1 MLSLSGSPFQT
12 YFSPISAFTFS
23 MAFLVLM
30 VQVVIN
36 IILNTSTIN
45 IICRSTVCSNF
56 TAYTWKQNHKLLHQL
71 DRQSTLRLLNNC
83 FEINKASNYVIKYY
97 SLIIM
102 LTFNQNSTQHENG
115 HSRREFCH
123 ANFSTLVNFR
133 NIFQTVEI
141 HQSHETF
148 PSIFTIHIYIYNII

>member
-1 MLSLSGSPFQT
+1 MKAGLCVQNNIIVVVPWLTSNCLAVLLETSTFVHLLSHRKVRTLLNSYILYSGRIIMLSLSGSPFQT

-56 TAYTWKQNHKLLHQL
+56 TVSTWKQNLKPLHQL
-71 DRQSTLRLLNNC
+71 DRELMRYVVRKLFRYQQSLKLC
-83 FEINKASNYVIKYY
+83 NKI
-97 SLIIM
+97 LII
-102 LTFNQNSTQHENG
+102 NH
-115 HSRREFCH
+115 
-123 ANFSTLVNFR
+123 
-133 NIFQTVEI
+133 
-141 HQSHETF
+141 
-148 PSIFTIHIYIYNII
+148 